1 VIYLR
6 LNMVLL
12 TMIAR
17 IPDGLPLA
25 ASMQDDEQVFV
36 LGTIFRTY
44 YYKKLLFSKCFVKSL
59 NNNNMAIC
67 NTFILIQVGR
77 KLIEYQNQAK
87 LLFKKLNFQS
97 PKQCTIESVPYY
109 FQ

>member
-1 VIYLR
+1 MFYL
-6 LNMVLL
+6 NKFFFF
-12 TMIAR
+12 
-17 IPDGLPLA
+17 D
-25 ASMQDDEQVFV
+25 
-36 LGTIFRTY
+36 
-44 YYKKLLFSKCFVKSL
+44 
-59 NNNNMAIC
+59 
-67 NTFILIQVGR
+67 IQVGR